1 MIWGASSAVR
11 ALRQWQMGSRG
22 LRRPSSGAS
31 RHLLP
36 VNAGRG
42 VRVPFAP
49 RLRLFDSHI
58 SAGQFR
64 AIFDGV
70 KFLQPA
76 IEDAWSWFAV
86 VSGPGAE
93 AGDDPCGEGHCSFW
107 VRVGLA
113 FCRIGSLVIGAD
125 GLDQGLITF

>member
-49 RLRLFDSHI
+49 RLRGGGGMRSMKDEGQRYVSHLI
-58 SAGQFR
+58 RPRRVIVQREAAAVGVDGLAGDVGGVVAGQER
-64 AIFDGV
+64 GDRGD
-70 KFLQPA
+70 FLG
-76 IEDAWSWFAV
+76 FA
-86 VSGPGAE
+86 GAAE
-93 AGDDPCGEGHCSFW
+93 
-107 VRVGLA
+107 
-113 FCRIGSLVIGAD
+113 
-125 GLDQGLITF
+125 